1 MMSAE
6 PAEVRSLAAIVPY
19 KKDTVVR
26 HDVLTRRSGRITLF
40 AIDGGQEW
48 RGEALAAES
57 MLAGLEGEAAVVLTG
72 SPHALRA
79 GDMLTVPPGIAPT
92 VHAAAPFKMMLV
104 AMEDPVGESDG
115 SGPDTDG
122 PEAE

>member
-6 PAEVRSLAAIVPY
+6 PAEVRRLAAIVPY

-48 RGEALAAES
+48 RGEALGAES
-57 MLAGLEGEAAVVLTG
+57 MVAGLEGEAAVVLTG
-72 SPHALRA
+72 SPHRLRA
-79 GDMLTVPPGIAPT
+79 GEMLTVPAGIAPT
-92 VHAAAPFKMMLV
+92 VRATLPFKMMLV
-104 AMEDPVGESDG
+104 AMEE
-115 SGPDTDG
+115 PDTEG
-122 PEAE
+122 PEPE